1 VLCPKCPFTVCVQ
14 LFTVSW
20 AMRQRKIRLTK
31 KRKKEAN
38 SNTNDDVELLLKIG
52 LVMLKYWVNC
62 YPRNEVGMV
71 LGKANERDKLVCRH
85 VFINFGCDAAKIKTN
100 KKLKR

>member
-1 VLCPKCPFTVCVQ
+1 
-14 LFTVSW
+14 
-20 AMRQRKIRLTK
+20 
-31 KRKKEAN
+31 
-38 SNTNDDVELLLKIG
+38 
-52 LVMLKYWVNC
+52 MLKYWVNC